1 VSSGVAGAVKSPLP
15 GVILSVDCKVGDTV
29 KIRETK
35 PMSKTVTWEVY
46 TETNK
51 D

>member
-1 VSSGVAGAVKSPLP
+1 YHAHNEDA
-15 GVILSVDCKVGDTV
+15 SVKVGDTV